1 MSAALNQP
9 ALSFLSFA
17 FIQKKQIHFSNC
29 IITIHLMLE
38 TKPLQDLQCDYILE
52 RISQHKNSKFSS
64 QLYPIVV
71 LYNQSEETFSSSVGM
86 FEA

>member
-1 MSAALNQP
+1 
-9 ALSFLSFA
+9 
-17 FIQKKQIHFSNC
+17 
-29 IITIHLMLE
+29 MLE
-38 TKPLQDLQCDYILE
+38 AKPLQDLKCDNILE
-52 RISQHKNSKFSS
+52 RISQHKSSKFSS